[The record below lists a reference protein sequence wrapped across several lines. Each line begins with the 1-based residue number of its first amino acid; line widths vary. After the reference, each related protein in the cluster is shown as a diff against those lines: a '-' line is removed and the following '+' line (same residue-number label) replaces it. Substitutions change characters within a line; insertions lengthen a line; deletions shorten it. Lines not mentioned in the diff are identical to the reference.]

1 MKSLFELSLTK
12 LFWEQFKR
20 YWGYYISAA
29 ASLYATHW
37 ILSQLPGMA
46 RDLAEMIQG
55 KNISVSPWLFLI
67 SALAIIAFRTSSRW
81 LFFYPARIL
90 ERDLREEMV
99 KCLEGVSPSRFFS
112 RGRGQIYQV
121 LSNDLENVRAL
132 IGFAVLQL
140 ANMFIAMA
148 VLIPKVLEGAP
159 GLLIAF
165 SPMLIT
171 FLIFTLVAA
180 KNRHNFRFAQ
190 DMQGE
195 VQNFIMETYNGKKTI
210 RNFHAEKSFVQNF
223 AKVSNNELFKV
234 FEASNR
240 IAFSIPLIPLG
251 IGLSLIWGA
260 FLINRDQLGASMLI
274 WFSGFVFLFLEPMMF
289 VSWIG
294 MVFARS
300 WGAWKRM
307 CELYAQTI
315 SPSPFEVSLRQDN
328 QSGTTS
334 VTTRL
339 WNNQLSV
346 EWIQQGWFAFA
357 GNTGCGKTTL
367 MNQMVEWGRIEGKRL
382 SYVAQEPYV
391 YNDTFGANILLGRTA
406 TPEDLS
412 FLKEMVELFGLS
424 ELNRDFESLLAMELG
439 ENGVRLSGGQSKRMA
454 LIRSLLCEAEYLFWD
469 DPFSSVDLILERDI
483 IRKLRAHPIVSK
495 KVIYLTTHRLS
506 TLRYCDT
513 VLLLGDQGE
522 VLESGRVN
530 ELLKEGT
537 QTYEHFEKQMV

>member
-1 MKSLFELSLTK
+1 MKSYFQFSLTR
-12 LFWEQFKR
+12 LFWEQFKQ
-20 YWGYYISAA
+20 YKFYYVGAA

-37 ILSQLPGMA
+37 ILAQLPAMA
-46 RDLAEMIQG
+46 RDLAEMIGG
-55 KNISVSPWLFLI
+55 KAITVSPWLFLI

-90 ERDLREEMV
+90 ERDLRDEMV
-99 KCLEGVSPSRFFS
+99 RCLEGVSPSRFFA
-112 RGRGQIYQV
+112 RGKGQIYQV
-121 LSNDLENVRAL
+121 LSMDLENVRAL

-140 ANMFIAMA
+140 ANMIIALI
-148 VLIPKVLEGAP
+148 VLIPKVIEGAP
-159 GLLIAF
+159 SLLIAF
-165 SPMLIT
+165 SPMLFT
-171 FLIFTLVAA
+171 FFIFTFVAA

-195 VQNFIMETYNGKKTI
+195 VQNFIMESYNGKKTI
-210 RNFHAEKSFVQNF
+210 RNFHAEDSFVEKF
-223 AKVSNNELFKV
+223 GKVSDSELSKV
-234 FEASNR
+234 FDASNK

-260 FLINRDQLGASMLI
+260 YIVNRDQIGASMLI

-307 CELYAQTI
+307 CELYVQTLR
-315 SPSPFEVSLRQDN
+315 PSSHEEHLRKVNSLDSNIVKTQ
-328 QSGTTS
+328 
-334 VTTRL
+334 L
-339 WNNQLSV
+339 WDKTIEIELLK
-346 EWIQQGWFAFA
+346 QGWFAIA

-367 MNQMVEWGRIEGKRL
+367 LNQLVEWGRIKGENI

-391 YNDTFGANILLGRTA
+391 YNDTFGANILLGREASVDQLKT
-406 TPEDLS
+406 
-412 FLKEMVELFGLS
+412 LKELVELFGLS
-424 ELNRDFESLLAMELG
+424 ELNSDFSSLLRMELG

-454 LIRSLLCEAEYLFWD
+454 LIRSLMCHSKVLFWD
-469 DPFSSVDLILERDI
+469 DPFSSVDLLLERDI
-483 IRKLRAHPIVSK
+483 IRKLRQHPEFK
-495 KVIYLTTHRLS
+495 EKVIYLTTHRLS
-506 TLRYCDT
+506 TLRYSDQ

-522 VLESGRVN
+522 VLEKGPVA